1 MHHIKSLQSFINESK
16 SNPFFIEISVRDARK
31 AQDIYT
37 DQFRRYATIDMTST
51 NRYEIT
57 DEDDAIDLL
66 MAFNERGLEI
76 EDTNIDG

>member
-16 SNPFFIEISVRDARK
+16 SNPFFIEISLRDARK
-31 AQDIYT
+31 AQSIYT
-37 DQFRRYATIDMTST
+37 DQFRRYTTIDMTST

-66 MAFNERGLEI
+66 MAFNDQGLEI
-76 EDTNIDG
+76 EDTNIEG